1 MLIAA
6 TVTIM
11 PIDQDK
17 GVQPVVTVMAPPNRK
32 TGMAETKATNSD
44 GTERARRRVIASR
57 NVINPTA
64 ISARTAYSLKPS
76 LPGRMMINT
85 PMNPTSM
92 ALHRRQPTASP
103 KNIAA
108 NIVTVS
114 GNDCK
119 MALTLAN
126 GICAKALRNNI
137 VEASSAKAR
146 VRITRQ
152 FRQSMRINRLLRK

>member
-11 PIDQDK
+11 PIDQDT

-44 GTERARRRVIASR
+44 GTERSRRRVIASR

-76 LPGRMMINT
+76 LPGRMMIKT
-85 PMNPTSM
+85 PIKPTRM

-103 KNIAA
+103 KNTAA
-108 NIVTVS
+108 NIVTVN

-119 MALTLAN
+119 IAVILAN
-126 GICAKALRNNI
+126 GICAKAVRNSI

-146 VRITRQ
+146 TRINRQ